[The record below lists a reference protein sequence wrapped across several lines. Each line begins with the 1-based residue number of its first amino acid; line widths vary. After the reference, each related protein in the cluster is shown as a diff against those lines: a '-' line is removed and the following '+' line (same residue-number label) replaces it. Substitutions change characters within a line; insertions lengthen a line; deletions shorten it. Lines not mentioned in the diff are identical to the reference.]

1 MIQLPQRFLEVCR
14 KKTVF
19 LGCSGGLDS
28 MVLLALLQQHQ
39 LKIHVLHVNYH
50 KRDQASDLDMQFV
63 IDYCEQHQI
72 PYSIKHYRKQEKG
85 NFQANARDF
94 RYTFFE
100 QMAKNKDAIIA
111 LAHHADDQVETFLM
125 HLMRNSG
132 LRGLAGIPYQRAN
145 IYRPLLNYF
154 KNDLHKYAQ
163 ANNIV
168 WREDQSNHEKNYLR
182 NNVRLSYIPEI
193 ESQQKDFKKS
203 VLKLVDVF
211 QKNQLLLEKK
221 MTHITTQIKKQS
233 RITISTF
240 EQMNEFEQYELWRQ
254 LGQTSNTFHRFQ
266 NILKLGISKHIK
278 LIHPFQ
284 KIIREKEFLT
294 LISSNEIE
302 NIPALKIQNIK
313 HLPNNFSKNELYLNQ
328 DKIIGDL
335 RVRKWEIADK
345 VKSIGVNGSQLVSKI
360 IKDAKISLSQRKQI
374 YVVHDDKNIHWVVG
388 LKIARIA
395 NAEKNNQN
403 IIQIQLKND

>member
-100 QMAKNKDAIIA
+100 QMAKKKDAIIA